1 MSIKK
6 RDIMAIKKIEHK
18 EQKDWS
24 SLPLLILDRVYFD
37 PRDKKV
43 YGDSCFYFEVS
54 QESKTKDVDRL
65 RSYAI
70 NGIVIAREGG
80 ENNWIYLLNKHN
92 TREEKGRVFEA
103 VVATEDATEEFLAA
117 IKEVYGEN
125 IKITS
130 VPEKQLLVSFPV
142 VDESMVQYK
151 KEHDAKEKAAY
162 LFIESVLKMESGEK
176 FPLKPFRVFEQDI
189 NSISWHVGLDGETY
203 FNLGY
208 GNGQETCGMSEERLV
223 EFLDNASL
231 VDVENL
237 SSSFRKSKGFS
248 PDIEELLYYDLTVGG
263 CVLDRSLVYQCTKDF
278 NDAQMAS
285 LKTNL
290 QTRLEEFYD
299 NLMADH
305 LMGEDDC
312 KRAKAAIDK
321 DINSRLGHWPLL
333 AGKMDHQLDEAKF
346 SHGVTGNDIA
356 RIAGEAFRVHPE
368 YRKIIFGWCKN
379 RCEENGLSA
388 KYLPVSLLRKLSN
401 QQSL

>member
-1 MSIKK
+1 
-6 RDIMAIKKIEHK
+6 MAIKKTERK
-18 EQKDWS
+18 KQKDWS

-43 YGDSCFYFEVS
+43 YGDSCFYFEVA

-65 RSYAI
+65 RSHAI

-130 VPEKQLLVSFPV
+130 VPENQLLISFPV
-142 VDESMVQYK
+142 VDESMVQFK

-176 FPLKPFRVFEQDI
+176 FPLKPFRVFEQEF
-189 NSISWHVGLDGETY
+189 NSISWHVGLDGEIY
-203 FNLGY
+203 YNLGY
-208 GNGQETCGMSEERLV
+208 VNGQETCGMSEERLV

-237 SSSFRKSKGFS
+237 SSSFRKSKGFC

-312 KRAKAAIDK
+312 KRVKAAIDK
-321 DINSRLGHWPLL
+321 DINFRLGHWPLV
-333 AGKMDHQLDEAKF
+333 AGKMDCQLDDVKF
-346 SHGVTGNDIA
+346 ERGVTVKDIA
-356 RIAGEAFRVHPE
+356 KVAENALRVNPA
-368 YRKIIFGWCKN
+368 YRKNIKGWC
-379 RCEENGLSA
+379 EN
-388 KYLPVSLLRKLSN
+388 KCIEHEIRVKTLPASLMSKLNN
-401 QQSL
+401 QRSL

>member
-1 MSIKK
+1 
-6 RDIMAIKKIEHK
+6 MAIKKTERK

-24 SLPLLILDRVYFD
+24 SLPLLILDRVYFN

-43 YGDSCFYFEVS
+43 YGDIFYADAQQS
-54 QESKTKDVDRL
+54 MTKDVDRL

-70 NGIVIAREGG
+70 NEIVTARADGK
-80 ENNWIYLLNKHN
+80 NNLIYLLTKHN
-92 TREEKGRVFEA
+92 TREEKDKVFEA

-117 IKEVYGEN
+117 FKEGYGEN

-130 VPEKQLLVSFPV
+130 VPENRLLIRLPV
-142 VDESMVQYK
+142 VDESMVQFK

-176 FPLKPFRVFEQDI
+176 FPLKPFRVFEQEF

-203 FNLGY
+203 YNLGY

-237 SSSFRKSKGFS
+237 SSSFRKSKGFG

-346 SHGVTGNDIA
+346 SHVVTLNDIVS
-356 RIAGEAFRVHPE
+356 IAGEAVRVHPE
-368 YRKIIFGWCKN
+368 YRKIIFRWCKN
-379 RCEENGLSA
+379 RCAENGLWA
-388 KYLPVSLLRKLSN
+388 KFLPGSLLRKLNN

>member
-1 MSIKK
+1 
-6 RDIMAIKKIEHK
+6 MAIKKTERK

-24 SLPLLILDRVYFD
+24 SLPLLMLDRVYFD

-43 YGDSCFYFEVS
+43 YGDMGFYFDDA
-54 QESKTKDVDRL
+54 QESLTKDVDRL

-70 NGIVIAREGG
+70 NGIVIAREEG
-80 ENNWIYLLNKHN
+80 ENNWIYLLTNYN
-92 TREEKGRVFEA
+92 TGEEKERVFEA
-103 VVATEDATEEFLAA
+103 VIAAEDATEEFLAA
-117 IKEVYGEN
+117 FKEGYGEN

-142 VDESMVQYK
+142 VDESMVQFK

-176 FPLKPFRVFEQDI
+176 FPLKPFRVFEQEI

-237 SSSFRKSKGFS
+237 STSFRKSKGFS
-248 PDIEELLYYDLTVGG
+248 PDIEELLYLDLTVGG
-263 CVLDRSLVYQCTKDF
+263 SVVDHALVYLSTKDY
-278 NDAQMAS
+278 NEAQMAS

-299 NLMADH
+299 DMKADH
-305 LMGEDDC
+305 LMGDDDC
-312 KRAKAAIDK
+312 KKAKADIDK
-321 DINSRLGHWPLL
+321 DIKSWLGPWPLL
-333 AGKMDHQLDEAKF
+333 AGKMDCQLDDVKF
-346 SHGVTGNDIA
+346 ERGVTVKDIA
-356 RIAGEAFRVHPE
+356 KVAENALRVNPV
-368 YRKIIFGWCKN
+368 YRKNIKGWC
-379 RCEENGLSA
+379 EN
-388 KYLPVSLLRKLSN
+388 KCIEHEIRVKTLPASLMSKLNN